1 MKGNDKVMTCIKI
14 FLIYPS
20 EIDNESSVA
29 YSSSANVHS
38 ENYLVL
44 LLFSF
49 MFFFQQSTKSD
60 TQYYT
65 KQLFES

>member
-44 LLFSF
+44 LLLLF
-49 MFFFQQSTKSD
+49 FFFQQSTKSD